1 MACTKKRDT
10 YQVLYMLSIVRAR
23 FIFKKD
29 VPGYIRC
36 IGVSYILGMC
46 EYEKNE
52 KLGQKN
58 T

>member
-1 MACTKKRDT
+1 
-10 YQVLYMLSIVRAR
+10 MLLIVRAR